1 MEAFIDRKDAGSR
14 LAVEMNDYITRD
26 SIVIALPRGG
36 VVVGYKI
43 AKKYGLPLDVFI
55 SRKIRHPFNPEYAI
69 GAITETGH
77 MLKDEQSISSFYITG
92 EYLEKTINE
101 EKKLIADKINIFRG
115 GKPLSNLNSKDIIL
129 VDDGIATGYS
139 ITAAIESL
147 RQLKVASIVLVVPVA
162 PLDAIE
168 RLTKLV
174 NKLFVLLSPPYFTA
188 VGEFY
193 SDFSEVTDNDVVEI
207 LSKSKRP

>member
-1 MEAFIDRKDAGSR
+1 MEAFIDRNDAGSR

>member
-1 MEAFIDRKDAGSR
+1 
-14 LAVEMNDYITRD
+14 MNDYITRD

>member
-1 MEAFIDRKDAGSR
+1 
-14 LAVEMNDYITRD
+14 MNDYITRD

-207 LSKSKRP
+207 LSKSKRPRYNISHEKD